1 MTNEMG
7 LLRSSVAVRQCDP
20 HIEDFGVAYA
30 NRDNVGLKVQHF
42 SCKHEGS
49 GNTKYVCKRLNGQQ
63 FFDKDVPHEDIE
75 RPFSINVCG
84 FEGFWKV
91 SRVNF
96 CHNHIKHAGF
106 SSLPVTEGTIARPVK
121 DKRNTTHSVKEL
133 TRLIEMEM
141 PPVYE

>member
-30 NRDNVGLKVQHF
+30 NRDNVGVEYYTSSSYDARSLLKRV
-42 SCKHEGS
+42 
-49 GNTKYVCKRLNGQQ
+49 RLNGQQ

-96 CHNHIKHAGF
+96 CHNHIKHVGF
-106 SSLPVTEGTIARPVK
+106 SSRPVTEGTIARPVK

-133 TRLIEMEM
+133 ARLIEMEM